1 MKEVFETK
9 MPKENT
15 MSEHAVRLEACTV
28 CGRPL
33 PPVFGF
39 SYVCKDCREHIER
52 GEIMTLDGRWLH
64 G

>member
-1 MKEVFETK
+1 

-15 MSEHAVRLEACTV
+15 MSEQAVRLEACTV

-39 SYVCKDCREHIER
+39 PTSARTAGSTYSAAE
-52 GEIMTLDGRWLH
+52 
-64 G
+64 

>member
-1 MKEVFETK
+1 MTTK
-9 MPKENT
+9 DNT
-15 MSEHAVRLEACTV
+15 MSDQAVRLEACTV

-39 SYVCKDCREHIER
+39 SYVCRDCREHIQR
-52 GEIMTLDGRWLH
+52 GGIMTLEGRWLH

>member
-1 MKEVFETK
+1 MTT
-9 MPKENT
+9 KENT

-52 GEIMTLDGRWLH
+52 GGIMTLDGRWIH

>member
-1 MKEVFETK
+1 MTT
-9 MPKENT
+9 KENT
-15 MSEHAVRLEACTV
+15 MSEQAVRLEACTV

-39 SYVCKDCREHIER
+39 SYVCKDCREHIQR
-52 GEIMTLDGRWLH
+52 GGIMTLDGRWLH

>member
-1 MKEVFETK
+1 MG
-9 MPKENT
+9 KENT
-15 MSEHAVRLEACTV
+15 MSEAAVRLEACSV

-39 SYVCKDCREHIER
+39 SYVCRDCREHIQR